1 MIYQYGD
8 NEFMIDESKQSH
20 RTLKSI
26 ILLANRLGL
35 DVGIYDCVDGNE
47 FWIAPHYT
55 FKQEPEK
62 ATPEVSNSKRYLGFE
77 FTLMESE
84 DTLLLSE
91 FEFPFIPNDD
101 YINCELTQFVE
112 VGQTY
117 SKEGLF
123 HHDLPTAMR
132 FFQQLMALN
141 YNMLRNAKKDKFNH
155 QSANSLE
162 VDMIIQNSESIDFAA
177 ITRQSTQAELN
188 TDNAQD
194 DWHNKLKI

>member
-1 MIYQYGD
+1 MIYQYGE
-8 NEFMIDESKQSH
+8 NEFMLDESKQSH
-20 RTLKSI
+20 RTLKTV

-35 DVGIYDCVDGNE
+35 DVGLYDCVDGNE

-55 FKQEPEK
+55 FKQEPGNASAETTN
-62 ATPEVSNSKRYLGFE
+62 AKRYLGFE

-101 YINCELTQFVE
+101 YINSELNQFVE

-132 FFQQLMALN
+132 FFQQLMVLN
-141 YNMLRNAKKDKFNH
+141 YGLLRNAKNNKIN
-155 QSANSLE
+155 QESE
-162 VDMIIQNSESIDFAA
+162 VDMIIQNSQSIDFAA
-177 ITRQSTQAELN
+177 ITRESTQADIDGNKEQA
-188 TDNAQD
+188 DSG
-194 DWHNKLKI
+194 DWRTKIKI

>member
-1 MIYQYGD
+1 MIYQYGE
-8 NEFMIDESKQSH
+8 NEFMLDESKQSH
-20 RTLKSI
+20 RTLKTV

-35 DVGIYDCVDGNE
+35 DVGLYDCVDGNE

-55 FKQEPEK
+55 FKQEPGNASAETTN
-62 ATPEVSNSKRYLGFE
+62 AKRYLGFE

-101 YINCELTQFVE
+101 YINSELNQFVE

-132 FFQQLMALN
+132 FFQQLMVLN
-141 YNMLRNAKKDKFNH
+141 YGLLRNAKNNKLE
-155 QSANSLE
+155 QESE
-162 VDMIIQNSESIDFAA
+162 VDMIIQNSQSIDFAA
-177 ITRQSTQAELN
+177 ITRESTQADIDGNKEPA
-188 TDNAQD
+188 DSG
-194 DWHNKLKI
+194 DWRNKIKI

>member
-1 MIYQYGD
+1 MIYQYGE
-8 NEFMIDESKQSH
+8 NEFMLDESKQSH
-20 RTLKSI
+20 RTLKTV

-35 DVGIYDCVDGNE
+35 DVGLYDCVDGNE

-55 FKQEPEK
+55 FKQEPGNASAETTN
-62 ATPEVSNSKRYLGFE
+62 AKRYLGFE

-101 YINCELTQFVE
+101 YINSELNQFVE

-132 FFQQLMALN
+132 FFQQLMVLN
-141 YNMLRNAKKDKFNH
+141 YGLLRNAKNNKLN
-155 QSANSLE
+155 QESE
-162 VDMIIQNSESIDFAA
+162 VDMIIQNSQSIDFAA
-177 ITRQSTQAELN
+177 ITRESTQADIDGNKEQA
-188 TDNAQD
+188 DSG
-194 DWHNKLKI
+194 DWRTKIKI